1 MSWIFLI
8 IATALEVVW
17 IVGLKMS
24 KGFSVLTPSLIT
36 IILIIITF
44 YFFSKSVIQLPIGT
58 AYAIFAG
65 IGAVGSA
72 LVGFFIFDEVFSLLK
87 LFFLFLLVL
96 GILGLKLSVTQ
107 EEG

>member
-8 IATALEVVW
+8 IAAALEVVW

>member
-8 IATALEVVW
+8 IAAILEVVW
-17 IVGLKMS
+17 IAGLKMS
-24 KGFSVLTPSLIT
+24 KGFTILTPSVIT

-44 YFFSKSVIQLPIGT
+44 YFFSKSVIRLPIGT

-72 LVGFFIFDEVFSLLK
+72 LLGFFMFGEIFNLLK
-87 LFFLFLLVL
+87 LFFLSLLIL
-96 GILGLKLSVTQ
+96 GIIGLKMSVTN